1 MLDVIDKL
9 DQWRQGH
16 EEVAITTVVE
26 TWGSA
31 PRPVGS
37 KMVATQSGR
46 IAGSV
51 SAGCVEGA
59 VIEASAEV
67 ISSGKPRLLEFGV
80 ADETAWSVGLA
91 CGGKIKVFIE
101 PGFAFDSIYGQLKEN
116 ISKGIPFLTITYLD
130 GPENNINKKLL
141 VEPGG
146 MQIGDL
152 DLPARGEMLLDQAL
166 KYFENDKSGIIREP
180 GGTSLFIDVQ
190 PIPPRLIIIGA
201 VHLAIPLVSIAN
213 TIGFDT
219 ILVDPRDAF
228 SSRERFPDV
237 DQLIQKWP
245 DEAMNEIVL
254 DKSTYIVVLTH
265 DPKLDDPA
273 LISALKSDARYI
285 GALGSQRTNQKRLER
300 LKEAG
305 LSENQLS
312 RLHAPIGLDLGGRSP
327 NEIAISILAEIVQI
341 RNQNL

>member
-1 MLDVIDKL
+1 
-9 DQWRQGH
+9 
-16 EEVAITTVVE
+16 
-26 TWGSA
+26 
-31 PRPVGS
+31 
-37 KMVATQSGR
+37 
-46 IAGSV
+46 
-51 SAGCVEGA
+51 

-67 ISSGKPRLLEFGV
+67 LSSGKSRLLEFGV

-101 PGFAFDSIYGQLKEN
+101 PGFAFDSIYDQLKEN
-116 ISKGIPFLTITYLD
+116 ISKGVSFLTITYLD
-130 GPENNINKKLL
+130 GPEDDQNKKLL
-141 VEPGG
+141 VEPNG
-146 MQIGDL
+146 IHFGDL
-152 DLPARGEMLLDQAL
+152 DLPAGGGMSLDDVL
-166 KYFENDKSGIIREP
+166 KYFENEKSGIIREP
-180 GGTSLFIDVQ
+180 GGASLFIDVQ
-190 PIPPRLIIIGA
+190 PTPPRLIIIGA
-201 VHLAIPLVSIAN
+201 VHLAVPLVTIAN

-219 ILVDPRDAF
+219 ILIDPRAAF

-273 LISALKSDARYI
+273 LISALRSDARYI

-300 LKEAG
+300 LREAG
-305 LSENQLS
+305 LSESQLS